1 MMSIKL
7 PLIIRIGDGAMH
19 ERTEGARTGRG
30 PLSRPVPSTHDAV
43 PDALSDVEIES
54 DEACDTAPAFSREP
68 ALVVD
73 LHPG

>member
-30 PLSRPVPSTHDAV
+30 PLSRPVPSTQCPTPCLMSRSSQTRRV
-43 PDALSDVEIES
+43 TQLLRSRVNLLS
-54 DEACDTAPAFSREP
+54 
-68 ALVVD
+68 
-73 LHPG
+73 